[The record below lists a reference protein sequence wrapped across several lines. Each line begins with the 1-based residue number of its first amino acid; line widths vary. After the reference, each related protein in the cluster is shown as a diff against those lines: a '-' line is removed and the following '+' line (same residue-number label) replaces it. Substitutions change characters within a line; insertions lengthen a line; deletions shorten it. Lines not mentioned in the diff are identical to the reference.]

1 MQRKEP
7 PYVYDRTKLPEL
19 LAVYEAAA
27 FLRVSETT
35 VLNRIKA
42 GKIKAFV
49 DGKIIRIPKNA
60 ILEYAGL
67 KDAE

>member
-1 MQRKEP
+1 MQRKGP
-7 PYVYDRTKLPEL
+7 LYVYDRSKLPEL

-35 VLNRIKA
+35 IHNRIKA

-49 DGKIIRIPKNA
+49 DGKIIRIPKDA

-67 KDAE
+67 KDVE